1 MVMRRRRRRI
11 IIITMLVEVVI
22 KMVMMILLV
31 FVWFTGVGW
40 VSRSFYLW
48 EETQIIA
55 PTNDR

>member
-1 MVMRRRRRRI
+1 MRI